1 MTETSVDTLRRRAE
15 AALERDERGNDA
27 EKLLE
32 RLARLANE
40 ESEHA
45 VFAHRHLAEL
55 LLERH
60 PWRAALHLRKVLAI
74 SPDDDVPH
82 ALMGLCQAL
91 LGNYQAAIAAY
102 QRALDHAPRTP
113 WYHHNLGHLLDVA
126 LELPES
132 ALSHLELAHQIEPDH
147 DEIAASY
154 AHCLAR
160 VGQLDGALTLARIA
174 FQLAPR
180 NRDHARLVS
189 WIERGAPPTEKASGG
204 ARATQPQRSRRNVPK
219 SEAVVEALERGMV
232 ESGYSADQVDR
243 ARHLWSDY
251 AEGRHVRVRKPEAFA
266 AALEYAMA
274 LILRRRGVT
283 QAKVARR
290 YGIAPGTLSSRYHAI
305 RDALA
310 LEPGDPR
317 YALLD

>member
-1 MTETSVDTLRRRAE
+1 MSETSVDTLRRRAE
-15 AALERDERGNDA
+15 AALEKDERGSSA
-27 EKLLE
+27 EKILE
-32 RLARLANE
+32 RLAQLAND

-55 LLERH
+55 RLERH
-60 PWRAALHLRKVLAI
+60 PWRAALHLRKVIALA
-74 SPDDDVPH
+74 PDDDVPH

-91 LGNYQAAIAAY
+91 LGNYQAAVASY
-102 QRALDHAPRTP
+102 RRALEHAPRTP

-126 LELPES
+126 LDVPKK
-132 ALSHLELAHQIEPDH
+132 AVRHLELAHQIEPDH

-160 VGQLDGALTLARIA
+160 LGELDGALILARIA

-189 WIERGAPPTEKASGG
+189 WIERGAPANEKATGDAGSS
-204 ARATQPQRSRRNVPK
+204 RASDVPK
-219 SEAVVEALERGMV
+219 SEAVVEALERGMTR
-232 ESGYSADQVDR
+232 SGYSPDQVDR

-251 AEGRHVRVRKPEAFA
+251 AEGRRVRVRKPEAYA

-283 QAKVARR
+283 QAMIAKS

-317 YALLD
+317 YVRN

>member
-1 MTETSVDTLRRRAE
+1 MSETSVDTLRRRAE
-15 AALERDERGNDA
+15 DALEKDERGTNA
-27 EKLLE
+27 ERLLE
-32 RLARLANE
+32 RLVQLANE

-45 VFAHRHLAEL
+45 IFAHRHLAEL
-55 LLERH
+55 RLERH
-60 PWRAALHLRKVLAI
+60 PWRAALHLRKVIAA
-74 SPDDDVPH
+74 SPNDDVPH

-91 LGNYQAAIAAY
+91 LGNYRAAVGAY
-102 QRALDHAPRTP
+102 RRALQEAPQTP

-126 LELPES
+126 IDQPEA
-132 ALSHLELAHQIEPDH
+132 ALNHLELAHRLEPDH

-189 WIERGAPPTEKASGG
+189 WIERGAPPGEKATPIEAGE
-204 ARATQPQRSRRNVPK
+204 RRSRRSDVPK
-219 SEAVVEALERGMV
+219 IEAVVEALERGMR

-251 AEGRHVRVRKPEAFA
+251 AEGRRVRVRKPEAYA

-283 QAKVARR
+283 QAKIARR

-317 YALLD
+317 YAQP

>member
-15 AALERDERGNDA
+15 DALQRDERGTTA
-27 EKLLE
+27 ERLLE
-32 RLARLANE
+32 RLVQLANE

-55 LLERH
+55 RLERH
-60 PWRAALHLRKVLAI
+60 PWRAALHLRKVIAV
-74 SPDDDVPH
+74 SPNDDVPH

-91 LGNYQAAIAAY
+91 LGNYRAAIGAY
-102 QRALDHAPRTP
+102 RRALQEAPQTP

-126 LELPES
+126 IDQPDA
-132 ALSHLELAHQIEPDH
+132 ALNHLELAHRLEPDH

-174 FQLAPR
+174 FQLAPK

-189 WIERGAPPTEKASGG
+189 WIERGAPPGEKGVAEESE
-204 ARATQPQRSRRNVPK
+204 RRRNVPK
-219 SEAVVEALERGMV
+219 IEAVVEALERGMR
-232 ESGYSADQVDR
+232 ESGYSPDQVDR

-251 AEGRHVRVRKPEAFA
+251 AEGRRVRVRKPEAFA

-317 YALLD
+317 YAQP

>member
-15 AALERDERGNDA
+15 DALERDERGTTA
-27 EKLLE
+27 ERLLE
-32 RLARLANE
+32 RLVQLANE

-45 VFAHRHLAEL
+45 IFAHRHLAEL
-55 LLERH
+55 RLERH
-60 PWRAALHLRKVLAI
+60 PWRAALHLRKVIAA
-74 SPDDDVPH
+74 SPNDDVPH

-91 LGNYQAAIAAY
+91 LGNYRAAVGAY
-102 QRALDHAPRTP
+102 KRALHEAPQTP

-126 LELPES
+126 IDEPEA
-132 ALSHLELAHQIEPDH
+132 ALNHLELAHRLEPDH

-174 FQLAPR
+174 FQLAPK

-189 WIERGAPPTEKASGG
+189 WIERGAPPGEKSAPTKSE
-204 ARATQPQRSRRNVPK
+204 PRRDVPK
-219 SEAVVEALERGMV
+219 IEAVVEALERGMRD
-232 ESGYSADQVDR
+232 SGYSPDQVDR

-251 AEGRHVRVRKPEAFA
+251 AEGRRVRVRKPEAYA

-283 QAKVARR
+283 QAKIARR

-305 RDALA
+305 REALA

-317 YALLD
+317 YAQP

>member
-1 MTETSVDTLRRRAE
+1 MSETSVDTLRRRAE
-15 AALERDERGNDA
+15 VALEKDERGTNA
-27 EKLLE
+27 ERLLE
-32 RLARLANE
+32 RLAQLASE
-40 ESEHA
+40 DSEHA
-45 VFAHRHLAEL
+45 LFAHRHLAEL
-55 LLERH
+55 RLERH
-60 PWRAALHLRKVLAI
+60 PWRAALHLRKVIAA

-91 LGNYQAAIAAY
+91 LGNYRAAIAAY
-102 QRALDHAPRTP
+102 RRALHQAPQTP

-126 LELPES
+126 IDQPEA
-132 ALSHLELAHQIEPDH
+132 ALHHLELAHQLEPDH

-160 VGQLDGALTLARIA
+160 IGQLDGALTLARIA

-189 WIERGAPPTEKASGG
+189 WIESGAPPGEKTVPTG
-204 ARATQPQRSRRNVPK
+204 AGEPRSRRRDVPK
-219 SEAVVEALERGMV
+219 LEAVVEALERGMRD
-232 ESGYSADQVDR
+232 SGYSADQVDH

-251 AEGRHVRVRKPEAFA
+251 TAGRRVHVRKPEVYA

-283 QAKVARR
+283 QATLARR
-290 YGIAPGTLSSRYHAI
+290 YGIAPGTLSSRYRAI

-317 YALLD
+317 YAQP

>member
-1 MTETSVDTLRRRAE
+1 MSETSVDTLRRRAE
-15 AALERDERGNDA
+15 VALEKDERGTDA
-27 EKLLE
+27 ERLLE
-32 RLARLANE
+32 RLVQLANE

-45 VFAHRHLAEL
+45 IFAHRHLAEL
-55 LLERH
+55 RLERH
-60 PWRAALHLRKVLAI
+60 PWRAALHLRKVIAA
-74 SPDDDVPH
+74 SPNDDVPH

-91 LGNYQAAIAAY
+91 LGNYRAAVGAY
-102 QRALDHAPRTP
+102 RRALSEAPQTP

-126 LELPES
+126 IDQPEA
-132 ALSHLELAHQIEPDH
+132 ALNHLELAHRLEPDH

-189 WIERGAPPTEKASGG
+189 WIERGAPPGEKAAPNEGG
-204 ARATQPQRSRRNVPK
+204 GRAARRSDVPK
-219 SEAVVEALERGMV
+219 IEAVVEALERGMR

-251 AEGRHVRVRKPEAFA
+251 AEGRRVRVRKPEAYA

-283 QAKVARR
+283 QAKIARR
-290 YGIAPGTLSSRYHAI
+290 YGIAPGTLSSRYSAI
-305 RDALA
+305 REALA

-317 YALLD
+317 YAQP